1 MKIAEFVTSEY
12 AYPITDGT
20 VFAPLDVVANLTEG
34 WVKAGHDVAW
44 YAPEGTKTNAQ
55 LVSLSN
61 TPVQQ
66 SPTWQAKNQA
76 GQLIYSIFMDSVFL
90 SHLAKDSSRY
100 DVIHLN
106 SLRLALP
113 FARLIDK
120 PVVITLH
127 DPLSTDSAKD
137 YLRQHS
143 DLKNVHFIS
152 ISDNQREPMPDL
164 PYASTIHH
172 GLTLQ
177 DHPWSE
183 SAGQKWIYTG
193 RIVPEKGVAIAA
205 KLIKEAGEQL
215 DIYGPVYQSDKK
227 SSEYFENEIKPLV
240 DGEQIRYMGAVARDH
255 LVKDIYPQAKG
266 FIFPLQWEEP
276 FGLTVIEAMAAGVP
290 VVTFPRGSMKE
301 IIEHGKTGY
310 LVQDEAQMLEAIKSI
325 GSINRKDC
333 REHAERSFSS
343 DRVVADYLRVF
354 EQLVG

>member
-1 MKIAEFVTSEY
+1 MKIAEFVTSEF

-34 WVKAGHDVAW
+34 WVKEGHSVAW
-44 YAPEGTKTNAQ
+44 YAPEGTQTSAE
-55 LVSLSN
+55 LVSLGN
-61 TPVQQ
+61 QPVQQ
-66 SPTWQAKNQA
+66 SPMWQSKNHA

-90 SHLAKDSSRY
+90 SHLAKDSSQY

-113 FARLIDK
+113 FARLIEK

-127 DPLSTDSAKD
+127 DPLSTESAQE
-137 YLRQHS
+137 YLRQHA
-143 DLKNVHFIS
+143 DLKNVHFVS

-164 PYASTIHH
+164 PYLATIHH
-172 GLTLQ
+172 GLSLKN
-177 DHPWSE
+177 HPWSD
-183 SAGQKWIYTG
+183 SAGQRWVYTG
-193 RIVPEKGVAIAA
+193 RIVPEKGIAIAA

-215 DIYGPVYQSDKK
+215 DIYGPVYQADRK

-255 LVKDIYPQAKG
+255 LIKDVYPQAKG

-310 LVQDEAQMLEAIKSI
+310 LANDESEMLDAIRSI
-325 GSINRKDC
+325 DKINRKDC
-333 REHAERSFSS
+333 RDLVERKFNTA
-343 DRVVADYLRVF
+343 RVVDDYLTAFSR
-354 EQLVG
+354 LVS